1 MRELMTQFGEEW
13 FSRKQEHEPSVVEV
27 DLEIRKKVIVNR
39 MGTDLCGWGA
49 FVLVGREEPTP
60 FPPPVF

>member
-49 FVLVGREEPTP
+49 FVLVGR
-60 FPPPVF
+60 